1 MLVIVLLFLL
11 IFIVIQTTEGRKN
24 LDYINQS
31 INPRELKKERKNHIP
46 MISFSLLTS
55 SPLKRKEVTKVTI

>member
-1 MLVIVLLFLL
+1 MLVIILLFLL
-11 IFIVIQTTEGRKN
+11 IFIVILTNEGRKS

-46 MISFSLLTS
+46 MISFSLLTG
-55 SPLKRKEVTKVTI
+55 SP